1 MSGFVPLM
9 QSAFGRL
16 LRIVVGIALVLVGTF
31 VVGGTG
37 GTILLIVGLIP
48 LVAGL
53 AGICLFAPL
62 FGYKVNGEP
71 AR

>member
-1 MSGFVPLM
+1 MSGFVPFM
-9 QSAFGRL
+9 QSAFGRM
-16 LRIVVGIALVLVGTF
+16 LRIGAGIALVLVGTF

>member
-1 MSGFVPLM
+1 MSGFVPFM
-9 QSAFGRL
+9 QLAFGRT
-16 LRIVVGIALVLVGTF
+16 LRIVVGIALMLVGTF

-37 GTILLIVGLIP
+37 GTFLLIVGLVP

-62 FGYKVNGEP
+62 FGYKLNGELT
-71 AR
+71 R

>member
-62 FGYKVNGEP
+62 FGYKVNGES